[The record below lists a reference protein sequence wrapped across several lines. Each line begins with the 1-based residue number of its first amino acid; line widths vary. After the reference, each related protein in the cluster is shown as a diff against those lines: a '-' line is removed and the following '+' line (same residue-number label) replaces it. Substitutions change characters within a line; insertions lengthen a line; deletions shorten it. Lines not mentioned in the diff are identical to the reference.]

1 MPVVVRLFL
10 GAAVVGNVGLVVH
23 TLYDTRRRKAALAR
37 ALEGP
42 VDFSR
47 PALADQ
53 PAVELLITESRGEW
67 PQGGVPLAA
76 CSARL
81 ANACAAVDAPPAV
94 AAAAEAALAALA
106 AASPDGKTITRLAL
120 LVAAALNASVDAGS
134 ATQAGSAGSSEAEM
148 AASALGQLG
157 AESARAGLLF
167 RALEG
172 KRGASTTRGQLE
184 DALRELPLPE
194 GFPVATVS
202 SVMQLNQDLT
212 EPKPSDDVALKHF
225 EAEPLCVP
233 LLRSGLRR
241 DGGLMGPA
249 VLRSAEPEGWTAEDA
264 VQAGGFLLAM
274 RAAAAAGSAK

>member
-67 PQGGVPLAA
+67 PQG
-76 CSARL
+76 
-81 ANACAAVDAPPAV
+81 
-94 AAAAEAALAALA
+94 
-106 AASPDGKTITRLAL
+106 
-120 LVAAALNASVDAGS
+120 ALNASVDAGS